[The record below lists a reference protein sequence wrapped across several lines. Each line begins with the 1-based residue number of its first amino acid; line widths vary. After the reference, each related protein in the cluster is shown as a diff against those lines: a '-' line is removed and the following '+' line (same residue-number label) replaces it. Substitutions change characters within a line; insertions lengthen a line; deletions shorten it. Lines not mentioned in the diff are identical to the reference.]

1 MTNGINMLI
10 AQGFDPYKAQMNAL
24 QAQQLQQQVG
34 AYPEERNWL
43 RQQRGMATEKFGW
56 DRQQEVERIKNLPFK
71 GQDDTVAWFTGILD
85 YMTPE
90 NWDELRNVA
99 IGRVKASGADP
110 TAITSIMPEK
120 FPGEEWINKM
130 KGKAAEKPTLIPK
143 GTMGTIQ
150 GGKIS
155 PLPPELKQP
164 EELNEVQTLSL
175 PDTDPRKIAYI
186 GGKKQIQQAG
196 GQTEAQILAEGGS
209 KAETYIKN
217 KNRLKATEPY
227 FEALG
232 IVTDPDTGKTEVI
245 GYDRRTFKQRR
256 EPVPGMPVKPGT
268 IKSVNPVQEAIASAI
283 KESQGKTIPSP
294 KSKAPGGKE
303 KLIHYEVGQ
312 DEFYIP
318 ESKASKFEIEHP
330 TAKRLS
336 K

>member
-24 QAQQLQQQVG
+24 QAQQLQQQIG
-34 AYPEERNWL
+34 AYPEQQNWL
-43 RQQRGMATEKFGW
+43 RQQRGMQTEKFGW
-56 DRQQEVERIKNLPFK
+56 ERQQEVERIRNLPFK
-71 GQDDTVAWFTGILD
+71 SQDDTVAWFTGILD

-120 FPGEEWINKM
+120 FPGNDWVNKM

-143 GTMGTIQ
+143 GTIGTMQ

-155 PLPPELKQP
+155 PLPPELKQS

-175 PDTDPRKIAYI
+175 PDDDPRKIAYMKA
-186 GGKKQIQQAG
+186 KKELQKENG
-196 GQTEAQILAEGGS
+196 LTEVEVLSLPDTDPRKMA
-209 KAETYIKN
+209 YIKG
-217 KNRLKATEPY
+217 KNQLRDKDPY

-268 IKSVNPVQEAIASAI
+268 IKSVNPVQEAIANAI
-283 KESQGKTIPSP
+283 KESQGVTPPVTKPS
-294 KSKAPGGKE
+294 APGATVKYSVPGKGIITL
-303 KLIHYEVGQ
+303 KMSEVP
-312 DEFYIP
+312 EFLKKYP
-318 ESKASKFEIEHP
+318 N
-330 TAKRLS
+330 AKRIP
-336 K
+336 